1 MVKHWKVHVEWQEE
15 MMAMKLFAYIEK
27 NSMLDMKHDLNVVK
41 MNNANTN
48 NLKEVRDLGDNIC
61 KV

>member
-1 MVKHWKVHVEWQEE
+1 